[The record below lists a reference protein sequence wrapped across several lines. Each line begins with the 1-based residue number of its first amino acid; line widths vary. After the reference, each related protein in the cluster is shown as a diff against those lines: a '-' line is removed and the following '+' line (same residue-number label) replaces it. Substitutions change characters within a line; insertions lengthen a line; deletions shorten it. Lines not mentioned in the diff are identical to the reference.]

1 MLQYRLILKFKKRR
15 DTMKKLF
22 ELVQEYLVREE
33 ESDSNWG
40 EEMASIYANELSD
53 NEEQWGTVENKEGE
67 LIAKRLK

>member
-22 ELVQEYLVREE
+22 ELVQEYLIREE
-33 ESDSNWG
+33 TSDSNWG
-40 EEMASIYANELSD
+40 EEMANIYANELSD
-53 NEEQWGTVENKEGE
+53 NEEQWETVENEAGE